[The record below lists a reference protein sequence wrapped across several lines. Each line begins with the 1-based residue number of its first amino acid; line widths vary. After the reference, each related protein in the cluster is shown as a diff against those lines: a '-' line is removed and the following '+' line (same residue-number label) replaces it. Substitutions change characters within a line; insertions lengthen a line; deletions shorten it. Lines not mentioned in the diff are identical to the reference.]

1 MSAPDRRRPSPEPS
15 PEPAPESAED
25 LELERIA
32 QMSDDE
38 LAAHLQDSGVDVAAL
53 DAQVDSI
60 REQMVASGIGA
71 PAPSSRQPA
80 AVIAHALGRAG
91 SLGGHPRTP
100 GPLGRVL
107 VVCMVVIVA
116 VAAGTALAS
125 LLR

>member
-1 MSAPDRRRPSPEPS
+1 MSAPGKRPPSPESAPEASPPS
-15 PEPAPESAED
+15 PERTPQAAED

-32 QMSDDE
+32 RMSDEE
-38 LAAHLQDSGVDVAAL
+38 LSAHLQDSGVDVAAL

-71 PAPSSRQPA
+71 PAPSSRQPNA
-80 AVIAHALGRAG
+80 SAPLALGR
-91 SLGGHPRTP
+91 P
-100 GPLGRVL
+100 GPLGRML
-107 VVCMVVIVA
+107 VVGMVVILA